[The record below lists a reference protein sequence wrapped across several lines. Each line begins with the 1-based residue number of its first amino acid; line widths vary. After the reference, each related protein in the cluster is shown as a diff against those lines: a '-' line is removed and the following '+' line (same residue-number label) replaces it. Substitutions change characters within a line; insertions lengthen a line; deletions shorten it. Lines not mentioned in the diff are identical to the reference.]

1 MWRILAAVM
10 MVAVVRVGAQA
21 ITVWYDKPVRADAGF
36 HAVDTL
42 GNVDRVAMHVRLA
55 ADGKECTEWGIVWNY
70 TDAAN
75 YTKATLRLPHDRA
88 HSDVYS
94 TEAVVEVERCSGGLS
109 EKMLSRKITDAV
121 ADGGGMNSLKLISDG
136 GRCTLYVGAAD
147 QTEVAA
153 VPFESYGG
161 VTGYFCNGPAK
172 VQRVDVRSHAT
183 AAPGYGEFATIDEL
197 AAHIKASPDPME
209 SFWEYLDRSAD
220 AGKATLGG
228 RYTVATVRNGDAY
241 DIIYIKG
248 AEISPL
254 SWKPMQQKGT
264 LRPTIFRGNYD
275 LEWITTDMQPIREDA
290 DAQLSDD
297 SAILT
302 LRFPV
307 LGTQVR
313 MRRLIMEN

>member
-1 MWRILAAVM
+1 MWRSPVAVLLAIVVPVWVLAAS
-10 MVAVVRVGAQA
+10 
-21 ITVWYDKPVRADAGF
+21 VWYDKPLRTEAGF

-42 GNVDRVAMHVRLA
+42 GNVDRVTVHVRLA
-55 ADGKECTEWGIVWNY
+55 ADGKECTEWGIIWNY

-75 YTKATLRLPHDRA
+75 YTKATLRLPLDRA

-94 TEAVVEVERCSGGLS
+94 TEAVVEVERCRGGVS
-109 EKMLSRKITDAV
+109 EKILSRKITDAV
-121 ADGGGMNSLKLISDG
+121 ADRGGMNSLKLISDG
-136 GRCTLYVGAAD
+136 GRATLYVGATD

-153 VPFESYGG
+153 VPYECPGG

-172 VQRVDVRSHAT
+172 VRRVDVRSHAT
-183 AAPGYGEFATIDEL
+183 AASGSSAFATIDGL
-197 AAHIKASPDPME
+197 ADHIKASSDPME

-220 AGKATLGG
+220 AGKAVLGG
-228 RYTVATVRNGDAY
+228 RYTIATVRNGDVY

-248 AEISPL
+248 AEIS
-254 SWKPMQQKGT
+254 SQAWSPMQLKGS

-275 LEWITTDMQPIREDA
+275 MEWITADMQRISEDA

-297 SAILT
+297 NAILT

-307 LGTQVR
+307 LGTQIR
-313 MRRLIMEN
+313 MRRKQSR

>member
-1 MWRILAAVM
+1 MWRTLVAVIMAAV
-10 MVAVVRVGAQA
+10 VPVLAHAA
-21 ITVWYDKPVRADAGF
+21 TVWYDKPVRTEAGF

-42 GNVDRVAMHVRLA
+42 GNVDRATVHVRLA
-55 ADGKECTEWGIVWNY
+55 ADGKECTEWGIIWNY

-94 TEAVVEVERCSGGLS
+94 TEAVVDVERCRGGVS
-109 EKMLSRKITDAV
+109 EKIFSRKITDAV

-136 GRCTLYVGAAD
+136 GRATLYVGASD
-147 QTEVAA
+147 QTEVAS
-153 VPFESYGG
+153 VPFESSGG
-161 VTGYFCNGPAK
+161 VTGYFCNGPAR
-172 VQRVDVRSHAT
+172 VQRVDVRSHGT
-183 AAPGYGEFATIDEL
+183 AAPRSGEFATIDQL
-197 AAHIKASPDPME
+197 AAHIKASSDPME

-220 AGKATLGG
+220 ADKAILGG

-248 AEISPL
+248 AEIS
-254 SWKPMQQKGT
+254 SHAWSPMQLKGR
-264 LRPTIFRGNYD
+264 LIPTIFRGNYD
-275 LEWITTDMQPIREDA
+275 MEWITADMQQIREDA

-297 SAILT
+297 NAILT

-313 MRRLIMEN
+313 MRRLNYR